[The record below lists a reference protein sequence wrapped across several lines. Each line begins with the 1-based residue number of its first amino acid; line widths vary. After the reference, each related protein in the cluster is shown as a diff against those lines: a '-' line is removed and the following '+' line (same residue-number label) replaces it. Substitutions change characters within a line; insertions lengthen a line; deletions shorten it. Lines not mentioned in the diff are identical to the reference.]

1 MTPSRENILGEISG
15 ERDRQYNLPGSEYD
29 QLHGMND
36 WIAIAAQ
43 YLTRCADKKH
53 TKSDPI
59 EQRGSLIK
67 AAAVIVAA
75 IEHLDRPRSSSIVK
89 ANGP

>member
-1 MTPSRENILGEISG
+1 MTLSSRETLLAEISG

-29 QLHGMND
+29 QMHSMND

-43 YLTRCADKKH
+43 YLTRSADKKH
-53 TKSDPI
+53 TKSDPAD
-59 EQRGSLIK
+59 QRDSLIK

-75 IEHLDRPRSSSIVK
+75 IEHLDQPKLRIAK
-89 ANGP
+89 K

>member
-1 MTPSRENILGEISG
+1 MNATRQRILGEISG
-15 ERDRQYNLPGSEYD
+15 ERDRQFNLPGSEFD
-29 QLHGMND
+29 QLHSMND

-53 TKSDPI
+53 TKGDQV
-59 EQRGSLIK
+59 EQRDSLIK

-75 IEHLDRPRSSSIVK
+75 IEHIDRPMPPLITK
-89 ANGP
+89 

>member
-1 MTPSRENILGEISG
+1 MIMNATRERILGEISA
-15 ERDRQYNLPGSEYD
+15 ERDRQFNLPGSEFD
-29 QLHGMND
+29 QLHSMND

-53 TKSDPI
+53 TRSDRK
-59 EQRGSLIK
+59 EQRDSLIK

-75 IEHLDRPRSSSIVK
+75 VEHLDQPKIAPITAK
-89 ANGP
+89 

>member
-1 MTPSRENILGEISG
+1 MTPSRESILSEISG

-29 QLHGMND
+29 QLHDMND

-53 TKSDPI
+53 TKSDPN

-67 AAAVIVAA
+67 AAAVIIAA
-75 IEHLDRPRSSSIVK
+75 IEHLDRPRSPPIAK

>member
-1 MTPSRENILGEISG
+1 MAFSREAVLAEISG

-29 QLHGMND
+29 QLHNMND

-43 YLTRCADKKH
+43 YLTRSADKKH
-53 TKSDPI
+53 TKGDPAD
-59 EQRGSLIK
+59 QRESLVK

-75 IEHLDRPRSSSIVK
+75 IEHLDRPRIPTVAK
-89 ANGP
+89 

>member
-1 MTPSRENILGEISG
+1 MTNARQKIFEKISI

-29 QLHGMND
+29 QLHSIND

-43 YLTRCADKKH
+43 YLTRSVDRKHIKTDQHDK
-53 TKSDPI
+53 I
-59 EQRGSLIK
+59 ESLIK

-75 IEHLDRPRSSSIVK
+75 LEHIDK
-89 ANGP
+89 NQ